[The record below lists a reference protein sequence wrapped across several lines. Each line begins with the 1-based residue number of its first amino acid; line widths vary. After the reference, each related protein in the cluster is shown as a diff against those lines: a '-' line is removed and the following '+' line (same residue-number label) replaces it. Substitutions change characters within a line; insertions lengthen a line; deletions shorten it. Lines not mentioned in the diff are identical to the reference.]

1 MRFSRSILDELI
13 PSPEPLVAGESNSQV
28 LDYYAYQ
35 DYNKRPG
42 ASAASNVGLNGAY
55 TSGYEVNSRGGYGH
69 GKGGGKGGQGTF
81 TRNVTNQ
88 LSNYPKNNL
97 IWII

>member
-1 MRFSRSILDELI
+1 MRFPRSILDELI
-13 PSPEPLVAGESNSQV
+13 PNPEPLVAGESNSQV

-55 TSGYEVNSRGGYGH
+55 TSGYDVNSRGGYGH
-69 GKGGGKGGQGTF
+69 GGGKGGGKGGQGTF

-88 LSNYPKNNL
+88 LSNSKKKT
-97 IWII
+97 

>member
-13 PSPEPLVAGESNSQV
+13 PSPEPLVAGESNNQV

-97 IWII
+97 I